1 MALDGVMLD
10 ESVVEEVV
18 AQFPRQTGDVLGILE
33 ELQQR
38 HPQRFLPKETL
49 AQVAQHLELS
59 ASRVYG
65 VATFYSFFNLHPQ
78 GDHTLMICRGTA
90 CHTRGSKAL
99 LDRLK
104 RILDV
109 RPGEDGESFTSADG
123 KVTIRTVACFG
134 QCALAPVLTA
144 DERTYSYVTDL
155 ELEGVVKE
163 LLAGEQ
169 AS

>member
-1 MALDGVMLD
+1 VLD
-10 ESVVEEVV
+10 EAVVDEVV
-18 AQFPRQTGDVLGILE
+18 AQFPNRTGDVLGILE
-33 ELQQR
+33 TLQKR
-38 HPQRFLPKETL
+38 HPQQYLPKETL
-49 AQVAQHLELS
+49 ALVARKLDLA
-59 ASRVYG
+59 ASRVFA

-78 GDHTLMICRGTA
+78 GDHCIVICRGTA

-109 RPGEDGESFTSADG
+109 RLGEDGETFTSADG
-123 KVTIRTVACFG
+123 RCNIRTVACFG

-144 DERTYSYVTDL
+144 DERIYSYVTDL
-155 ELEGVVKE
+155 ELTDIVNRLTEGN
-163 LLAGEQ
+163 G

>member
-1 MALDGVMLD
+1 MGPDEVALD
-10 ESVVEEVV
+10 ESVVDEVV
-18 AQFPRQTGDVLGILE
+18 SRFPDRTGDVLGILE
-33 ELQQR
+33 ALQKK
-38 HPQRFLPKETL
+38 HPRQYLPKETL
-49 AQVAQHLELS
+49 SMVARKLDLS

-104 RILDV
+104 RMLDV
-109 RPGEDGESFTSADG
+109 RLGEDGETYTSADG
-123 KVTIRTVACFG
+123 RCTIRTVACFG

-144 DERTYSYVTDL
+144 DERIYSYVKDL
-155 ELEGVVKE
+155 DLADIVNGLIEGN
-163 LLAGEQ
+163 G